1 MLVLWSRPMHSHAR
15 PNPRRTVLALAAIA
29 VLADTARAAA
39 PPPAPT
45 PARVLSAM
53 ERVADWQLANPASTD
68 PTDWTQ
74 AAGYAGMMA
83 LAGVSESPR
92 FRDAMVRMGEANRW
106 QLGPRPYHADD
117 HAVGQTYAELYQQR
131 REPVMIAAL
140 QERFDWILAHAKDD
154 DLEFD
159 VAKNPDRL
167 DRWSWCDALF
177 MAPPAWL
184 KLWQVTGTT
193 AYQDFAVR
201 KWWVT
206 SDYLYDKKEHLYYR
220 DSSQFVKREAN
231 GKKVFWSRGNGW
243 VMAGLAR
250 VLDVL
255 PADHPS
261 RDRFVR
267 QYREMAKRIAGLQQS
282 DGLWRSSLLD
292 PKGYPLKESSGSSF
306 YCYALAWGVNRGL
319 LERSRY
325 EPKVRKAW
333 QALTDCVDADG
344 KLTHVQPVGY
354 DPRKFDPASTAPY
367 GVGAFL
373 LAGSEVHRMV
383 GGAR

>member
-1 MLVLWSRPMHSHAR
+1 MRPSNRCLYVALLVAAAAVPAHAAS
-15 PNPRRTVLALAAIA
+15 PPSALTPAEVLAL
-29 VLADTARAAA
+29 
-39 PPPAPT
+39 
-45 PARVLSAM
+45 M
-53 ERVADWQLANPASTD
+53 ERVADWQIAHPSSVD
-68 PTDWTQ
+68 PTDWQQ

-106 QLGPRPYHADD
+106 QLGPRPHHADD
-117 HAVGQTYAELYQQR
+117 HAVGQTYVELFQR
-131 REPVMIAAL
+131 RHEAAMIAPL
-140 QERFDWILAHAKDD
+140 QERFDWILANPKDD
-154 DLEFD
+154 DLDFD
-159 VAKNPDRL
+159 QAKNPDRT

-184 KLWQVTGTT
+184 KLWQVTGNP
-193 AYQDFAVR
+193 AYLDFAVR

-206 SDYLYDKKEHLYYR
+206 SDYLYDRKERLYYR
-220 DSSQFVKREAN
+220 DSTQFAKREAN

-243 VMAGLAR
+243 VIAGLAR

-255 PADHPS
+255 PASHPS
-261 RDRFVR
+261 RERFLT
-267 QYREMAKRIAGLQQS
+267 QYREMAERIAGLQQD

-292 PKGYPLKESSGSSF
+292 PKGYPLKESSGSAF

-319 LERSRY
+319 LDRARY
-325 EPKVRKAW
+325 VPQVRKAW
-333 QALTDCVDADG
+333 QALADCVDTDG

-354 DPRKFDPASTAPY
+354 DPRKFEPTSTAPY

-373 LAGSEVHRMV
+373 LAGREVHRMA
-383 GGAR
+383 GAAKGR